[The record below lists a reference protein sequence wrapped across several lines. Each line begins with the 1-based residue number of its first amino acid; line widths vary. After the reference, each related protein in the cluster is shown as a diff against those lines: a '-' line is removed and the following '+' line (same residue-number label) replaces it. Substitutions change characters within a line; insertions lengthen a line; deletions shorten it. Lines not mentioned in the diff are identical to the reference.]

1 MTTSAVT
8 SLLNTQNADSVS
20 GTTNMSSKTMDKE
33 AFLKLLVAQMSNQDP
48 LEPMDNKDMVLQ
60 LAQFSSIEG
69 TNNLNNNFT
78 SFMNT
83 NNLTVASSMIGKTVV
98 YSDATTGYDVMG
110 NVSKVNVNGSKIGLV
125 VDGKEI
131 EMYQISSVL
140 PTTTPKA

>member
-8 SLLNTQNADSVS
+8 SLLNVQNADSVS
-20 GTTNMSSKTMDKE
+20 GTANTSSKTMDKE